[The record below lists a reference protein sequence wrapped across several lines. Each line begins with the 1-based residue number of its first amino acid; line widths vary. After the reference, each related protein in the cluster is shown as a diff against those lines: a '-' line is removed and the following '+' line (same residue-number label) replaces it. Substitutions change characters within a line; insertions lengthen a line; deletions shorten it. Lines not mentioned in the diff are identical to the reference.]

1 MRVHNECHQKI
12 KIKCAV
18 WSLATRREVVV
29 FHCLDQRNIFGLHT
43 TCVILSYSLG
53 GVACHPRHPR
63 PPVHVS
69 HRIPTPMTNRSQ
81 LRTTDSKLKKKV
93 CMEPYVCFQIKK
105 YCSSSVYRKHTTKNI
120 CVCVK
125 LTGPSGLSSTPSTA
139 SCACKSSHISTPIVE
154 QSKWRIHDTKARK
167 GKYILF
173 QSRKLKPMPS
183 LQVHRVAALGIY
195 SITSNAI
202 LGVQGICISSNDC
215 KKMQL
220 PKWRIAWTTR

>member
-1 MRVHNECHQKI
+1 MLSN
-12 KIKCAV
+12 
-18 WSLATRREVVV
+18 
-29 FHCLDQRNIFGLHT
+29 RNKYCSNVYWKHT
-43 TCVILSYSLG
+43 TKIFVFVSNSLG
-53 GVACHPRHPR
+53 RVACHPRHPR
-63 PPVHVS
+63 PPVHAS
-69 HRIPTPMTNRSQ
+69 HHI
-81 LRTTDSKLKKKV
+81 
-93 CMEPYVCFQIKK
+93 Y
-105 YCSSSVYRKHTTKNI
+105 HT
-120 CVCVK
+120 
-125 LTGPSGLSSTPSTA
+125 
-139 SCACKSSHISTPIVE
+139 HDISTPIVE

-183 LQVHRVAALGIY
+183 LQVHRVAALGIH